1 MKSSDKVGENMA
13 ISPQTMLFFAGIPI
27 KNRGLLRMKQC
38 FFSQLSVATF
48 QRDAGIIRGSV
59 GRRLELPR
67 PKEWQSDRGPKPDF
81 VRFGILAC

>member
-1 MKSSDKVGENMA
+1 
-13 ISPQTMLFFAGIPI
+13 
-27 KNRGLLRMKQC
+27 MKQGDLPT
-38 FFSQLSVATF
+38 FSCDQVF

-81 VRFGILAC
+81 VRF